1 MRDGLL
7 MRRRPQIHP
16 GRIACLLVTLF
27 VCAWFLM
34 AVGAYAQPKN
44 QSPAPITLYEGARL
58 IPGDGSAVISESAF
72 IVENGAITRLGGK
85 GEISAAPGV
94 RRVDLTG
101 KTVMPTLVNAHGH
114 PGFQK
119 GLTYAAANYT
129 RENILDDLNRAL
141 YFGVAAV
148 QSQGIEKGDLAL
160 QIRNEQEAGTLGGAH
175 LLVAGRGIGAPNAGP
190 GAPAYA
196 GIAYEVTTEAEI
208 RRAVQEQAAKKVNAI
223 KVWVDDRGGRA
234 PRLSTPLF
242 RAAIDE
248 GHKLGLPVT
257 AHVYYHVDAVDLVD
271 AGINSLAHLV
281 RDKEMDDALVAAIV
295 KRKVYVMPNLGGA
308 ERSQYTSAPA
318 WLDEPNLSA
327 LLEATVAPEVI
338 ERMKKSYTGRDA
350 QAAERS
356 RQIYA
361 NMQRSL
367 AKLNAAGALIILGS
381 DTGLED
387 HFFGYA
393 EQRELE
399 QMVLGGMA
407 PAQVIVA
414 ATSRSAQFLGLR
426 NTGSLAPGKSADF
439 LVLDANPL
447 DDIRNTRRISRIYVK
462 GLEVDRAALRSAL
475 MKTN

>member
-1 MRDGLL
+1 MRASSSSKRRTGYFRGGRAMLRHTLAWCGLL
-7 MRRRPQIHP
+7 FAVQ
-16 GRIACLLVTLF
+16 F
-27 VCAWFLM
+27 VAP
-34 AVGAYAQPKN
+34 AHSQP
-44 QSPAPITLYEGARL
+44 AADVVLYEGARL
-58 IPGDGSAVISESAF
+58 IPGDGRAAIDESAF
-72 IVENGAITRLGGK
+72 LVDRGVITRVGRK
-85 GEISAAPGV
+85 GELGAAAGV
-94 RRVDLTG
+94 KRVDLSG
-101 KTVMPTLVNAHGH
+101 KTVMPALINAHGH

-129 RENILDDLNRAL
+129 GENIVDDLNRAL
-141 YFGVAAV
+141 YFGVVAV
-148 QSQGIEKGDLAL
+148 MSQGIEKGELTFE
-160 QIRNEQEAGTLGGAH
+160 IRAEQAAGRLGGAR

-196 GIAYEVTTEAEI
+196 GIAYEVTTEADM
-208 RRAVQEQAAKKVNAI
+208 RRAVREQAAKKVDGI
-223 KVWVDDRGGRA
+223 KIWVDDRGGRA
-234 PRLSTPLF
+234 PRLSTALF
-242 RAAIDE
+242 RAGIDE

-367 AKLNAAGALIILGS
+367 GKLNAARALIILGS

-426 NTGSLAPGKSADF
+426 NTG
-439 LVLDANPL
+439 
-447 DDIRNTRRISRIYVK
+447 
-462 GLEVDRAALRSAL
+462 
-475 MKTN
+475 